1 MKVPQVELWLTEAE
15 VKAVTDVVRSGW
27 ITQGSKT
34 EEFCKRLN
42 VLLGVDYGVPT
53 TSGTTA
59 LFLALE
65 ALGIG
70 FGDEVLVPDV
80 TFFASA
86 SAVVLANGVPVPV
99 DVEQSTF
106 QIDIGDCE
114 RAITERTR
122 AIMPVHLYG
131 SAADMD
137 AVISFARK
145 HNLLVIEDAAE
156 ALGVKF
162 RGQCVSTFGDAGCFS
177 FFAGKSITTGEGG
190 YVVCQDKLTYERLI
204 RLSEQGRFESG
215 TFVHPAMG
223 FNFQVTDL
231 CFAMGLTQLDR
242 FDEIVQRRQR
252 VLRWYKEGL
261 QGVKEVQ
268 FLGIEEDSDLI
279 PFRVVLV
286 CQRAHELMAYLAAR
300 EIQPRTVFYPLH
312 RQSGLVHL
320 IKLDVDLRDE
330 LFSNANYAYEHGV
343 CLPAF
348 PTLTES
354 QVSFV
359 CSTIREFYREA

>member
-1 MKVPQVELWLTEAE
+1 MRVPQVEPWLTESEVQAVAE
-15 VKAVTDVVRSGW
+15 VVRSGW
-27 ITQGSKT
+27 ITQGPKT

-42 VLLGVDYGVPT
+42 VLLGVDYGMPT

-70 FGDEVLVPDV
+70 FGNEVLVPDV

-106 QIDIGDCE
+106 QIDIADCE
-114 RAITERTR
+114 RAITGRTR

-131 SAADMD
+131 SATDMD
-137 AVISFARK
+137 AVMSFAKK
-145 HNLLVIEDAAE
+145 HNLFVVEDAAE

-162 RGQCVSTFGDAGCFS
+162 RGQYVSTFGDAGCFS

-190 YVVCQDKLTYERLI
+190 YVVCQSEKIYKRLI
-204 RLSEQGRFESG
+204 QLSEQGRFESG
-215 TFVHPAMG
+215 AFMHPTIG

-242 FDEIVQRRQR
+242 FDEIVRRRQC

-261 QGVKEVQ
+261 QGIEEVQ
-268 FLGIEEDSDLI
+268 FLDVKDGSDSV

-286 CQRAHELMAYLAAR
+286 CQRAHELMAYLAAN

-312 RQSGLVHL
+312 RQLGLAYLTGLGVNLH
-320 IKLDVDLRDE
+320 DN
-330 LFSNANYAYEHGV
+330 LFPNANYAYEHGV

-348 PTLTES
+348 PTLAEA
-354 QVSFV
+354 QVAFI
-359 CSTIREFYREA
+359 CSTIGEFYRGV